1 MDKDKSSGSNLI
13 REAEVAYRVAQDRG
27 SGTIKQQGEWTV
39 EDYMSFPDDIRV
51 ELIDGVI
58 YDMTAPTKAHQTIA
72 GEVYWQLVNCRREH
86 DMECFPMIAPVD
98 VQLDKNYK
106 TIVQP
111 DVLIVCPDPN
121 IEDMD
126 GRVCGPPAFILE
138 VLSDSTRRKDTVIK
152 LRKYKDAGCRE
163 YWIVDPKNK
172 RVSVFDFEKADLPKE
187 YGFDAVI
194 PVGISDGLCE
204 VDFSGIEDLLE
215 DGRKAFGPMWTE

>member
-1 MDKDKSSGSNLI
+1 MDKDKRSGSDLI

-27 SGTIKQQGEWTV
+27 SGDIKQQGDWTV

-58 YDMTAPTKAHQTIA
+58 YDMTAPTKAHQIIA
-72 GEVYWQLVNCRREH
+72 GEVYRQLANCRLEH
-86 DMECFPMIAPVD
+86 DMECFPFIAPVD
-98 VQLDKNYK
+98 VQPDKNDK
-106 TIVQP
+106 TVVQP

-121 IEDMD
+121 IEGMD
-126 GRVCGPPAFILE
+126 GRVCGPPAFVLE

-163 YWIVDPKNK
+163 YWIVDPNNK

-204 VDFSGIEDLLE
+204 VDFSGMEDLLE

>member
-1 MDKDKSSGSNLI
+1 
-13 REAEVAYRVAQDRG
+13 
-27 SGTIKQQGEWTV
+27 
-39 EDYMSFPDDIRV
+39 
-51 ELIDGVI
+51 
-58 YDMTAPTKAHQTIA
+58 
-72 GEVYWQLVNCRREH
+72 
-86 DMECFPMIAPVD
+86 MIAPVD
-98 VQLDKNYK
+98 VQLDKNNK
-106 TIVQP
+106 TVVQP

-126 GRVCGPPAFILE
+126 GRVCGPPAFVLE

-163 YWIVDPKNK
+163 YWIVDPKNN
-172 RVSVFDFEKADLPKE
+172 RVSVFDFVKADLPKE

-204 VDFSGIEDLLE
+204 VDFSGMEDLLE